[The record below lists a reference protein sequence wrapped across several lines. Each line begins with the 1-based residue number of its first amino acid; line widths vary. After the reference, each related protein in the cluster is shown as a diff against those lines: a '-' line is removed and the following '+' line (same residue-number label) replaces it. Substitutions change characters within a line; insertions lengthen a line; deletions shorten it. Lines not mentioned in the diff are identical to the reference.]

1 MRYESVSVGCCRGRV
16 PDPQC
21 GSGSLQPSEEM
32 YGSRK
37 IRLQRCEARL
47 SVPAVGR
54 QADMRIGKK
63 QLKNAFSGTAFVW
76 QSLWG
81 KF

>member
-1 MRYESVSVGCCRGRV
+1 VSG
-16 PDPQC
+16 PQC
-21 GSGSLQPSEEM
+21 GSGSLQPSEET

-47 SVPAVGR
+47 SVPAEGR

-76 QSLWG
+76 QPLRE